1 MKYAY
6 YPGCSLEHTAKPYDQ
21 SVRAV
26 FKALDVEL
34 VEIDDWNCCGATMY
48 MSVNKLV
55 AYAVSARNLAL
66 AQKMDCEICAPCSS
80 CYTTLRKTNRFVE
93 WDAHARDRINES
105 LKAANLTYDKIVE
118 VRHPLD
124 ILVNTIGIEN
134 IVKRATASLQGVK
147 VAPYYGCQIVRP
159 AYHFDDLENPVTMD
173 QLFTALGA
181 EVVDYPGKVRCCGG
195 MLMMTSEDVALDLN
209 QDLLESA
216 AAHDA
221 DLIVTACPMCQ
232 MNLESY
238 QPQINR
244 RFKSHYHMPILY
256 FTQLLGLALGIEPKK
271 LGIDSLLIQPRAL
284 KLTSKVKTG
293 AAA

>member
-1 MKYAY
+1 MKFAY

-66 AQKMDCEICAPCSS
+66 AQKMNCEICAPCSS
-80 CYTTLRKTNRFVE
+80 CYTTLRKTNRFIE
-93 WDAHARDRINES
+93 WDSHARDRINES
-105 LKAANLTYDKIVE
+105 LKAANLFYDKPVE

-124 ILVNTIGIEN
+124 ILVNDVGLDKIAER
-134 IVKRATASLQGVK
+134 VKFPLEGVK

-159 AYHFDDLENPVTMD
+159 AYHFDDLEDPVTMD
-173 QLFTALGA
+173 RLFTALGA
-181 EVVDYPGKVRCCGG
+181 TVVDYPGKVRCCGG
-195 MLMMTSEDVALDLN
+195 MLMMTSEQVALDLN
-209 QDLLESA
+209 QDLLEA
-216 AAHDA
+216 AVANDA

-238 QPQINR
+238 QPRINK
-244 RFKSHYHMPILY
+244 RFHAKYNLPILY
-256 FTQLLGLALGIEPKK
+256 FTQLLGLALGIDADR
-271 LGIDSLLIQPRAL
+271 LGVDTLLIPPRHA
-284 KLTSKVKTG
+284 KLVRKPKAGVAS
-293 AAA
+293 